1 MTHTD
6 THPTTTE
13 PTRSR
18 HGADHTIAVLAT
30 ALAGLTWLGWRALG
44 SDLAVRSG
52 QDTHQ
57 VGLVSALVTAVVV
70 SVAGLGL
77 LRFLERRQPRALRTW
92 TVIAGAVWLVSLL
105 GPLGA
110 ADLGSGLALVS
121 LHLVVG
127 AVVLIGARWT
137 RQRGVA

>member
-6 THPTTTE
+6 THPTTGPART
-13 PTRSR
+13 R
-18 HGADHTIAVLAT
+18 HGVDHTISVLAT
-30 ALAGLTWLGWRALG
+30 GVAGLVYLGWRAVG

-57 VGLVSALVTAVVV
+57 VGLVSVLVTAAVV

-77 LRFLERRQPRALRTW
+77 LRFLERRRPRALRTW
-92 TVIAGAVWLVSLL
+92 TVIASAVWLVSLL

-110 ADLGSGLALVS
+110 ADLASGLALGS
-121 LHLVVG
+121 LHLAVG

-137 RQRGVA
+137 RLRGVA